1 MFIVPIVVLTF
12 STHVSTH
19 TWVSDS
25 GIAVFLA
32 LADSSSPSGEG
43 THRQDVQ
50 ASWEAHQPQCAP
62 VAYWWM
68 AFGKERWHSWCL
80 APMQL
85 PEGLLFVLLL
95 LQLWGDACFE
105 NPKKDGSRL
114 NFHVLHMHIYVVGT
128 WWVMICKEQQR
139 LRTKAIKDT
148 NKICA
153 IESTHLASLDIS
165 ILVGPAM
172 YNLLFAVVVSL
183 IQEEFI
189 ATMHTIVTKKQSF
202 KIKKEEGWYSEEEM
216 RNDLG
221 WNQYQPY
228 FLFLFVTCSTTI
240 LLLDLFSFWI
250 I

>member
-1 MFIVPIVVLTF
+1 MSCANATSRRITLCVVVVAIVGGCMLWKSKKRWIQVELSCITHAPIYI
-12 STHVSTH
+12 H
-19 TWVSDS
+19 
-25 GIAVFLA
+25 
-32 LADSSSPSGEG
+32 
-43 THRQDVQ
+43 
-50 ASWEAHQPQCAP
+50 
-62 VAYWWM
+62 
-68 AFGKERWHSWCL
+68 
-80 APMQL
+80 
-85 PEGLLFVLLL
+85 
-95 LQLWGDACFE
+95 
-105 NPKKDGSRL
+105 
-114 NFHVLHMHIYVVGT
+114 VVGT

-148 NKICA
+148 NKVCA